1 MGRDY
6 SPSKPHHDRDGVNGL
21 PSAVAETVLSFFFGL
36 CTERNPNRSGV
47 SPHRGEFANKVSELG
62 FRAKCRNGAHAGG
75 GGVVGRF

>member
-36 CTERNPNRSGV
+36 CTERNPD
-47 SPHRGEFANKVSELG
+47 
-62 FRAKCRNGAHAGG
+62 
-75 GGVVGRF
+75 